1 MEESSTGAV
10 VPAVEGDVKE
20 KTVVS
25 AASKAG
31 EEENAKKQE
40 ELDKDLLCP
49 ICMQI
54 ITDAFLTSCGHSFCY
69 MCIVTH
75 LQNKSDCPCC
85 FHYLTP
91 TQLYPNFLLDKVLN
105 CINCNGLAISFQ
117 IQVSLILNDR
127 NSD

>member
-10 VPAVEGDVKE
+10 VPAVDGDVKE

-91 TQLYPNFLLDKVLN
+91 NQLYPNFLLDKVLN

-117 IQVSLILNDR
+117 IQVSLFLNDR
-127 NSD
+127 NSN